1 MTPAAAPPSTELDSL
16 RTQMAENV
24 ADLIFLAQD
33 VSLSIA
39 SVNCPSKEQ
48 CPLYIAAKQLAQKV
62 QEFLRMQR
70 QALPRRVG

>member
-1 MTPAAAPPSTELDSL
+1 
-16 RTQMAENV
+16 MAENV

-39 SVNCPSKEQ
+39 SVNCPNKEN
-48 CPLYIAAKQLAQKV
+48 CPLYNSAKQLAQKV

-70 QALPRRVG
+70 QSMPRPATR